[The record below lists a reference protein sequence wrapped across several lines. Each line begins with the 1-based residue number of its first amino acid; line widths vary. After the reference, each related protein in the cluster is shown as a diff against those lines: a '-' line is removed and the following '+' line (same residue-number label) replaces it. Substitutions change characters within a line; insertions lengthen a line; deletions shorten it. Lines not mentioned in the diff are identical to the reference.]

1 MMNLRVAS
9 FGRLSELLPSY
20 LGLAM
25 ATVIGLIGTS
35 ALVEMVYHLQ
45 LNAAMGPELSFL
57 GIQLMVNSVGS
68 WFGAAA
74 VLATGAGLFEVVRRG
89 FARRWSTIQT
99 FIEAEMKRR
108 EVTP

>member
-1 MMNLRVAS
+1 MK
-9 FGRLSELLPSY
+9 LSKILDPRGTKIAY

-74 VLATGAGLFEVVRRG
+74 VLATGVGLFELARRG